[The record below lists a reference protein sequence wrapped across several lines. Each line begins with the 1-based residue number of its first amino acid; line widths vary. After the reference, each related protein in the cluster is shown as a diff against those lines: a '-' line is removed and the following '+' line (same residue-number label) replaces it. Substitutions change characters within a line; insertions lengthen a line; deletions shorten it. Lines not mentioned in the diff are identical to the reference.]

1 MAAKQAPSALGP
13 ILAWIGVLW
22 LVFGADVLLT
32 HQLAPRTPPWEAD
45 YFASLFGIEPL
56 VLKRLPCIFTA
67 PFIHANPAH
76 LIANSIALFVLA
88 WPCWRYSRRLTL
100 AAVAYAVIY
109 GGILAWTLGGIGA
122 PKDGSPVYHIG
133 ASGVAFGL
141 IGFLLGN
148 GVFRRGLVP
157 LLLGIAT
164 AVLFGGALSQ
174 AVPDTHSAVPVSW
187 QMHLGGLLGGLS
199 AAWHTRERSP

>member
-1 MAAKQAPSALGP
+1 MGRVPRAGSTATRRCNARAGDGVAAKQAPSALGP

-76 LIANSIALFVLA
+76 LI
-88 WPCWRYSRRLTL
+88 
-100 AAVAYAVIY
+100 
-109 GGILAWTLGGIGA
+109 
-122 PKDGSPVYHIG
+122 
-133 ASGVAFGL
+133 
-141 IGFLLGN
+141 
-148 GVFRRGLVP
+148 
-157 LLLGIAT
+157 
-164 AVLFGGALSQ
+164 
-174 AVPDTHSAVPVSW
+174 
-187 QMHLGGLLGGLS
+187 
-199 AAWHTRERSP
+199 